1 MDGRQR
7 QDSGEYVWMDGREH
21 QNEEGEHDC
30 LLACVVF
37 QVAMRYPHKVFR
49 VFENTDGEL
58 KGERWALADS

>member
-1 MDGRQR
+1 
-7 QDSGEYVWMDGREH
+7 MDGREH

-49 VFENTDGEL
+49 VFENTDWEL